1 MSTGPARGH
10 YEPADPT
17 TLAQFHA
24 NARRGNVDVIA
35 DSLRI
40 NGQFKPIVVNKGT
53 HTGRPNEVLAGN
65 HTLRAVLQ
73 LQDAEP
79 DDPRWQT
86 IHTYVIDVDDES
98 ATRIVLADNR
108 SSDLGGYDDALLLD
122 LLESVDHDLDGTGYD
137 YDDVNDLLAATSSAA
152 DDFAAY
158 FEAQA
163 DEAQGTPQG
172 GQGATS
178 DEEDTAEGATPN
190 QGTPATPAGTQD
202 AEDGPEEIWLALTFS
217 VTVEQRRR
225 IRAVL
230 TEIKNRE
237 NLPTQA
243 AALVHAIDS
252 YPGLDAHEVAADTE
266 AELTGDVTGDGTT
279 LPEENT
285 K

>member
-1 MSTGPARGH
+1 MSAGPRLGH
-10 YEPADPT
+10 HEPADPT

-24 NARRGNVDVIA
+24 NARQGNVDVIA
-35 DSLRI
+35 DSLRT

-73 LQDAEP
+73 LRDTEP
-79 DDPRWQT
+79 DDPRWQA
-86 IHTYVIDVDDES
+86 IDTYVIDVDDEA

-108 SSDLGGYDDALLLD
+108 TSDLGTYDETSLLA

-137 YDDVNDLLAATSSAA
+137 YDDLNDLLAATSSAA

-158 FEAQA
+158 FEAQGG
-163 DEAQGTPQG
+163 EAQDTPGGGSSAPSGEQG
-172 GQGATS
+172 
-178 DEEDTAEGATPN
+178 TAEGATPH
-190 QGTPATPAGTQD
+190 QGTPGASAGTQG

-237 NLPTQA
+237 DLPTQA

-279 LPEENT
+279 LPEETT

>member
-35 DSLRI
+35 DSLRT

-73 LQDAEP
+73 LRNTEP

-86 IHTYVIDVDDES
+86 IDTYVIDVDDEA

-108 SSDLGGYDDALLLD
+108 TSDLGGYDDSLLLY

-137 YDDVNDLLAATSSAA
+137 EEDLDHLILKVEEANDQDEEEDHADPIPPGVVYATTLVFDNEEQLQNWNRWIRTLRRGMEDGQTLGSVLASMAA
-152 DDFAAY
+152 DHTY
-158 FEAQA
+158 
-163 DEAQGTPQG
+163 
-172 GQGATS
+172 
-178 DEEDTAEGATPN
+178 DEED
-190 QGTPATPAGTQD
+190 
-202 AEDGPEEIWLALTFS
+202 
-217 VTVEQRRR
+217 
-225 IRAVL
+225 
-230 TEIKNRE
+230 
-237 NLPTQA
+237 
-243 AALVHAIDS
+243 
-252 YPGLDAHEVAADTE
+252 
-266 AELTGDVTGDGTT
+266 
-279 LPEENT
+279 
-285 K
+285 